1 MPRRGPEAPRSVLRT
16 VHRRTVSSFSLA
28 VEAAAGRGPSLG
40 ALTSDSCPG
49 WPVLALILQRR
60 LEMRNIRAWE
70 PRSAVSCPSS
80 H

>member
-28 VEAAAGRGPSLG
+28 VEAAAGRGPSSG